1 MEADFLLIRKMK
13 QGDDSAFEIFVRR
26 YYETI
31 LKYCMYHCG
40 DPGYAEDL
48 TQETFVRFFAG
59 LSRYRHTGK
68 ALNYLYAIAGNLCR
82 DYHKRTR
89 DIPTD
94 PADGMFLSESTA
106 DSSIPASGDL
116 EKSITERLLIRQA
129 LKHLP
134 DELLEV
140 TDMYYFREMKV
151 SEIASALH
159 IGHPLAK
166 YRLRRAR
173 QELQKLL
180 TRKEDTKNDADRYSK
195 TD

>member
-1 MEADFLLIRKMK
+1 MKDRELVRRARRGDKEALGEIAGRYYDDIYRFCYYMTGEQEDSYDLSQEVFLRFFSYIDSYRHKNLKGYLLI
-13 QGDDSAFEIFVRR
+13 
-26 YYETI
+26 
-31 LKYCMYHCG
+31 
-40 DPGYAEDL
+40 
-48 TQETFVRFFAG
+48 
-59 LSRYRHTGK
+59 
-68 ALNYLYAIAGNLCR
+68 IARNLCR

-94 PADGMFLSESTA
+94 PADGMFLSESAA

-129 LKHLP
+129 LEHLP

-159 IGHPLAK
+159 IGHSLAK